1 MRANDDASHR
11 LRRSLE
17 YVPAYPDNLKTAA
30 ESSLAD
36 VICIDLEDSVA
47 PQRKAEARAGL
58 AGMLAGLSF
67 RAAEVLVRVN
77 GRGTDEHEDDIA
89 ACNGLPIDG
98 VVLPKVDTPLQ
109 AAQVRGEVN
118 EALGLWCMIE
128 TAEGCLEA
136 RGIAAVLGVEALL
149 VGGHDL
155 AENLGVPLRAM
166 AAGLAPYY
174 VPIVLAARA
183 AGVSAIAPV
192 AMGGEPDDVIYG
204 FDGRSTYHGQ
214 DIAAINRLFSPTE
227 AEVQAARDMISG
239 GRIFGD
245 HLHHAERLIH
255 IADAIAM
262 QDARR

>member
-1 MRANDDASHR
+1 MTASGDASYC

-17 YVPAYPDNLKTAA
+17 YVPAYPENLRTAA
-30 ESSLAD
+30 ETSLAD

-47 PQRKAEARAGL
+47 PERKAEARNGL
-58 AGMLAGLSF
+58 PEMLAGLSF

-77 GRGTDEHEDDIA
+77 GLGTAEHEADVA
-89 ACNGLPIDG
+89 MCNGLPIDG

-118 EALGLWCMIE
+118 ETLGLWCMIE

-136 RGIAAVLGVEALL
+136 RGIAAVPGVEALL

-183 AGVSAIAPV
+183 ARIAVVAPV
-192 AMGGEPDDVIYG
+192 AMGGEPDDAIYG

-214 DIAAINRLFSPTE
+214 DIGAINRLFGPTE
-227 AEVQAARDMISG
+227 AEVQAARDMIAG

-245 HLHHAERLIH
+245 HLHHAERLIR
-255 IADAIAM
+255 IADAIAR
-262 QDARR
+262 QDSRP